1 MRTATTILA
10 VCVAALLVLGSVV
23 LYSAVNPSKPQL
35 FSSQMVNLLIGLG
48 GCVTLALID
57 YRRWKGWAAWVGYG
71 AALVLLVLVFA
82 PVVGVERNGAHRWV
96 SFGGFQL
103 QSSELA
109 KLALIIAL
117 AAFVDRH
124 QRKIGTFKHG
134 ILLPGLII
142 GPVLGLI
149 LIEVDIGTT
158 LTLGAVTG
166 IMLLVAGVR
175 WLHALPVACAA
186 LLALA
191 AVVVTNE
198 NRMQR
203 IEALLHPDR
212 HLGGMADQSV
222 NSVYALSV
230 GGLTGVADLGDNP
243 FRAGARRGVPL
254 HYSDFIFS
262 AVGVEGG
269 LVATLSTVLLFTVF
283 LGCGVYI
290 AWHARDMYGMLV
302 ATGITFF
309 ICLQASIHMGV
320 VTGVLPNKGFP
331 LPFISHGGTNLI
343 FNLAGVGLLFSIAR
357 FGVTR
362 VKSKNPFD
370 RHVDVPVAE
379 AA

>member
-1 MRTATTILA
+1 MRVATTILA
-10 VCVAALLVLGSVV
+10 VCVAALLALGSVV

-35 FSSQMVNLLIGLG
+35 FSSQMVNMVIGLCC
-48 GCVTLALID
+48 CVTLALID

-71 AALVLLVLVFA
+71 VAIVLLVLVFV
-82 PVVGVERNGAHRWV
+82 PGVGVELNGAHRWI
-96 SFGGFQL
+96 SLGGFRL
-103 QSSELA
+103 QSSEIA

-117 AAFVDRH
+117 AAYVDRH

-134 ILLPGLII
+134 ILFTSLII

-158 LTLGAVTG
+158 LTLGAVAG
-166 IMLLVAGVR
+166 IMLLLAGVR
-175 WLHALPVACAA
+175 WVHALPIGCAA
-186 LLALA
+186 LIALT
-191 AVVVTNE
+191 AVVATNE

-203 IEALLHPDR
+203 IEALFHPDR
-212 HLGGMADQSV
+212 HVGGMADQSV
-222 NSVYALSV
+222 NSMYALSV
-230 GGLTGVADLGDNP
+230 GGLTGVKLGENP

-254 HYSDFIFS
+254 HYADFIFS

-269 LVATLSTVLLFTVF
+269 LVATLSTVLLFTLF
-283 LGCGVYI
+283 LCCGVYI
-290 AWHARDMYGMLV
+290 AWHARDMFGLLV
-302 ATGITFF
+302 ATGLTFF

-320 VTGVLPNKGFP
+320 VTGLLPNKGFP

-343 FNLAGVGLLFSIAR
+343 FNLAVVGLLFSIAR

-370 RHVDVPVAE
+370 RHIDVPVAE

>member
-23 LYSAVNPSKPQL
+23 LYSAVNPSNPRL
-35 FSSQMVNLLIGLG
+35 FSSQMVNLVIGLG
-48 GCVTLALID
+48 CCVTLALID

-71 AALVLLVLVFA
+71 VAIVLLVLVFA
-82 PVVGVERNGAHRWV
+82 PVVGVERNGANRWV
-96 SFGGFQL
+96 SLGGFQF
-103 QSSELA
+103 QPSELA
-109 KLALIIAL
+109 KLALIVAL

-134 ILLPGLII
+134 ILFTGLII

-158 LTLGAVTG
+158 LTLGAVAG

-175 WLHALPVACAA
+175 WLHALPIACAA
-186 LLALA
+186 AIALT
-191 AVVVTNE
+191 AVVATND

-203 IEALLHPDR
+203 IEALFHPDR
-212 HLGGMADQSV
+212 HVGGKSDQSV
-222 NSVYALSV
+222 NSMYALSV
-230 GGLTGVADLGDNP
+230 GGLTGVKLGDNP
-243 FRAGARRGVPL
+243 FRSGSRRGVSY
-254 HYSDFIFS
+254 HYSDFILS

-269 LVATLSTVLLFTVF
+269 LVATLSTVLLFTIF
-283 LGCGVYI
+283 LSCGVYI
-290 AWHARDMYGMLV
+290 AGHSRDSFGMLV

-309 ICLQASIHMGV
+309 ICLQAFIHMGV
-320 VTGVLPNKGFP
+320 GTGLLPSKGFP
-331 LPFISHGGTNLI
+331 LPFFSHGGTNLI

-357 FGVTR
+357 FGVPR

-370 RHVDVPVAE
+370 RQLDLPVAE